1 MCFLIFVP
9 RNMAGI
15 YVHIPFCKGKCIY
28 CDFYSVGR
36 LSLAEQYVE
45 RVLAEAQSRRA
56 ELAGEPIRT
65 LYVGGGT
72 PSVLTVSQMSRLL
85 GGLGE
90 VFELSQ
96 IEELTVEANPD
107 DITAEFVSGLV
118 ALGVNRLSMGV
129 QSFVDAELR
138 LLRRRHDANDA
149 VKAVGICRENG
160 IQNVSIDL
168 IYGIPGQ
175 TMESWRESIAKALS
189 MGVEHISAYS
199 LTYESGTALDVM
211 VKDGRLK
218 PLPDE
223 TCIAMM
229 NELVNQLK
237 AAGYEH
243 YEISNFAKPGYRS
256 RHNSSYWDRTPYL
269 GLGAAAHSLLPG
281 GVRRWNEADIRKY
294 LQSQGDVPHGIET
307 LETRDCYNEDVML
320 GMRTREGVSVQAI
333 QENYGERYR
342 LNFERQAEQ
351 FLQSGLMAV
360 DAGRYHL
367 TERGVAVSD
376 MVIREF
382 FEV

>member
-1 MCFLIFVP
+1 
-9 RNMAGI
+9 MAGI

-45 RVLAEAQSRRA
+45 RVLAEALSRRA
-56 ELAGEPIRT
+56 ELAGETIRT

-118 ALGVNRLSMGV
+118 ELGVNRLSMGV
-129 QSFVDAELR
+129 QSFVDEELR

-149 VKAVGICRENG
+149 VKAVEICRDNG
-160 IQNVSIDL
+160 IQNVSLDL

-175 TMESWRESIAKALS
+175 TMESWRESIAKSLGL
-189 MGVEHISAYS
+189 GVDHISAYS

-211 VKDGRLK
+211 VKDGRLT

-229 NELVNQLK
+229 NELVSQLK
-237 AAGYEH
+237 SAGYEH
-243 YEISNFAKPGYRS
+243 YEISKFAKPDYRS

-269 GLGAAAHSLLPG
+269 GLGAAAHSLLPN

-307 LETRDCYNEDVML
+307 LKTRDCYNEDVML

-333 QENYGERYR
+333 QENYG
-342 LNFERQAEQ
+342 
-351 FLQSGLMAV
+351 
-360 DAGRYHL
+360 
-367 TERGVAVSD
+367 
-376 MVIREF
+376 
-382 FEV
+382 